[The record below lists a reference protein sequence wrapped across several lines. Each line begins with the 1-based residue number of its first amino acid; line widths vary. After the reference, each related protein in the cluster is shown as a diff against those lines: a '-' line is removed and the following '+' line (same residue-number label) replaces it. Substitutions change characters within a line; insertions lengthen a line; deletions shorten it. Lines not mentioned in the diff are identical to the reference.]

1 MNIKKLFLVMVL
13 SSLFC
18 CSQNYSDSGVKEAL
32 RESNMTPFD
41 AKSAVEKGP
50 ESSTSYTDVDKAD
63 DLGGLVG
70 NIPEEWHAVTPS
82 NSMRIA
88 EYHLDGFGGKEDGI
102 LAVFYFGSGQGGDTQ
117 ANINRWIS
125 QFQSE
130 DGTPDSRQWN
140 QSVSGMNVERLQVAG
155 TYNVGT
161 MSGGSGE
168 SLQDYLLY
176 GAILESP
183 NGSYFFKLT
192 GPEAVLKAYQESF
205 ESYISSLRL
214 N

>member
-1 MNIKKLFLVMVL
+1 MALF
-13 SSLFC
+13 SLFS
-18 CSQNYSDSGVKEAL
+18 CSQNFSDSGVKEAL

-41 AKSAVEKGP
+41 AKSTVEQAPELPTSDMEAVKGN
-50 ESSTSYTDVDKAD
+50 DF
-63 DLGGLVG
+63 GGLVG
-70 NIPEEWHAVTPS
+70 DIPEEWHAVEPS

-88 EYHLDGFGGKEDGI
+88 EYHLHGFGGKEDGI
-102 LAVFYFGSGQGGDTQ
+102 LAVFHFGSGQGGDTQ
-117 ANINRWIS
+117 ANINRWKS

-130 DGTPDSRQWN
+130 DGIPESRQWN
-140 QSVSGMNVERLQVAG
+140 QIVSGMNVERLQVAG

-192 GPEAVLKAYQESF
+192 GPESVLEAYQESF